1 LLLLR
6 WRCFVV
12 VVDIVAVNIA
22 VAFNIVVARDNSSF
36 DYTLAS
42 DCVDTHYYC

>member
-1 LLLLR
+1 MLLR
-6 WRCFVV
+6 WRCFVVV

-22 VAFNIVVARDNSSF
+22 VAVDIVVARDNSSF

-42 DCVDTHYYC
+42 